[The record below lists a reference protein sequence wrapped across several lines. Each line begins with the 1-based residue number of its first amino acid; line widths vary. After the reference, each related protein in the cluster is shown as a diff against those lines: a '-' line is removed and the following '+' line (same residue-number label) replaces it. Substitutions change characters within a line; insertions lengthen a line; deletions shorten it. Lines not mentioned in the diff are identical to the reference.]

1 MDSVVRTEEM
11 TAAGDRHARLLRLS
25 DGRRVGYG
33 EFGDVQG
40 LPVFA
45 IHGTPGSRYMFAL
58 TDEAARE
65 NAVRNGVELEVVTC
79 IGAPIADVPVEGSL
93 RPRLPKMHE
102 G

>member
-11 TAAGDRHARLLRLS
+11 TAASDRHARVLRLS
-25 DGRRVGYG
+25 DGRRVGYA

-58 TDEAARE
+58 TD
-65 NAVRNGVELEVVTC
+65 
-79 IGAPIADVPVEGSL
+79 
-93 RPRLPKMHE
+93 
-102 G
+102 